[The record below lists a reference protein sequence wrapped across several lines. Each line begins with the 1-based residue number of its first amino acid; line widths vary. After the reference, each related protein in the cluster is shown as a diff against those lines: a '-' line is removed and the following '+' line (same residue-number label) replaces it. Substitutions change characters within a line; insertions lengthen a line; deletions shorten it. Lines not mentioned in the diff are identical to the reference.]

1 MPNAGPPGTPQQPPP
16 KRPTG
21 ASPPAGA
28 PGSEG
33 ALEQP
38 RVQPPARAQSTT
50 GPAPPAGAP
59 GSEGAP
65 QQPKV
70 QPPAGAPSVTGS
82 AVPPTPHGSSHW
94 VDITLF
100 DGLAEAID
108 TNLNA

>member
-21 ASPPAGA
+21 AS
-28 PGSEG
+28 
-33 ALEQP
+33 
-38 RVQPPARAQSTT
+38 
-50 GPAPPAGAP
+50 PPAGAP

-108 TNLNA
+108 TNLNAAARNKASQTPQEDVNIPLAVA